1 MNRRTSLQL
10 CPAALMWPG
19 WLAAQPAR
27 RFRVGCL
34 WVTNET
40 AVKPFRD
47 AFLAGMREYGYVAGR
62 NLALDERYAEG
73 DVSRLPVLA
82 DELITLK
89 PDVLIGIESAVA
101 VLRRRTTTIPLVLIA
116 GVNPVAAGLMQ
127 SLSRPGTNVTG
138 LSFRQDELIA
148 KHIELLAEINPRITR
163 IALFQFA
170 AVADEPWASIAALYE
185 QYARKAASAKG
196 LTLVIVTARDAQ
208 GVRRAFERLGEEQ
221 AEGLVVAASGFT
233 WQLRNEIIRETRRLK
248 IPSITS
254 NPQEWA
260 DSGGLA
266 TYGPSFLHNYRRVA
280 TYVDRIFKGAKPAEL
295 PIEEMAKFEF
305 VVDLRTAREI
315 GVTIPQ
321 VLLFRADRVIE

>member
-1 MNRRTSLQL
+1 
-10 CPAALMWPG
+10 
-19 WLAAQPAR
+19 
-27 RFRVGCL
+27 
-34 WVTNET
+34 
-40 AVKPFRD
+40 
-47 AFLAGMREYGYVAGR
+47 MREYGYVAGR

-82 DELITLK
+82 DELIMLK
-89 PDVLIGIESAVA
+89 PDVLIGIEGAVA

-116 GVNPVAAGLMQ
+116 GVNPVAAGLIQ